1 VKVKTKSNM
10 KRLKEILVPH
20 GVKAKLKQATGHSEV
35 TIRHALRGSV
45 DTEVTRLIRKR
56 AMEYGGVYTK

>member
-1 VKVKTKSNM
+1 MS
-10 KRLKEILVPH
+10 RLKEILVPH

-35 TIRHALRGSV
+35 TIRYALRGSV